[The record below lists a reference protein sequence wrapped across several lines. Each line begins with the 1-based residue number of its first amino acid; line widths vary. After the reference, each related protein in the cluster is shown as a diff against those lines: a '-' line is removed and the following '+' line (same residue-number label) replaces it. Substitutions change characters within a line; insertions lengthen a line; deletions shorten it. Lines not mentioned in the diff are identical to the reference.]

1 MSYGI
6 PYSSQAGISPLR
18 LFEQSVTHTS
28 VWKQHSNDEW
38 ILDEYLLKAVFRIRI
53 RIFLGLIDPHQDP

>member
-18 LFEQSVTHTS
+18 LFEQSVNHTS
-28 VWKQHSNDEW
+28 VWKHHSNDEW
-38 ILDEYLLKAVFRIRI
+38 IRDEYLLKAVFRIRI
-53 RIFLGLIDPHQDP
+53 RIFLGLIDPHPDP